1 MQDLRE
7 ETTESNCGVAS
18 AVLVAELLEV
28 PYSEADLAELRPRG
42 GALSF
47 ASLSS
52 WFVARGLHACGVE
65 ADAESISTLGGVCIL
80 QVVGDSLVA
89 NEGPM
94 HFLVAVPQGAG
105 LAPVILDPTLP
116 LEEQSSLDPAATLLR
131 WTGRALVV
139 SRDPKACDPDAG
151 GDIASAL
158 RWGGVGMAAVVGVA
172 CGFYLQRR
180 ARIEP

>member
-1 MQDLRE
+1 MQGLRE
-7 ETTESNCGVAS
+7 ETIESNCGVAS

-42 GALSF
+42 GSLSF
-47 ASLSS
+47 ASLSA

-80 QVVGDSLVA
+80 QVVGDSVVA

-116 LEEQSSLDPAATLLR
+116 LEEQSSLDPATTLLR

-139 SRDPKACDPDAG
+139 SRDPGACDPHSG
-151 GDIASAL
+151 GDVASIL
-158 RWGGVGMAAVVGVA
+158 RWGGVCMVAAVGAA
-172 CGFYLQRR
+172 CGFYVRRR
-180 ARIEP
+180 ARIER